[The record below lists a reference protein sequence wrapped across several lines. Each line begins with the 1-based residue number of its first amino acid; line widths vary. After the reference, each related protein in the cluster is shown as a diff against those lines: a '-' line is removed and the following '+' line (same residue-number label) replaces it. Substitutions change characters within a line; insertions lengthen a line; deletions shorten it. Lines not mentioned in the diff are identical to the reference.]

1 MKSPYEAAHERAQMI
16 NRLKKLTRMI
26 RVHPDPRW
34 IVERQELIRKLSR

>member
-1 MKSPYEAAHERAQMI
+1 MI

-34 IVERQELIRKLSR
+34 I